1 MLDCLEP
8 LLSPESLAD
17 LSLKMPSLLELDPS
31 DFNEILNYL
40 EYYQF
45 TTNDIAN
52 LLELY
57 PMVFETYPKD
67 MKSILETIYYFSK
80 DDTKFIVLEYPEILI
95 ENPNKFKDFCQE
107 KAKNIPEIESLIE
120 EYLQK

>member
-120 EYLQK
+120 EYLQQ

>member
-8 LLSPESLAD
+8 LLSPESLAE

-67 MKSILETIYYFSK
+67 MKSILEIIYYFSK

-95 ENPNKFKDFCQE
+95 ENPNKFNDFCQE
-107 KAKNIPEIESLIE
+107 KAKSTPEIESLIE
-120 EYLQK
+120 DYLQK

>member
-1 MLDCLEP
+1 MLDYLEP
-8 LLSPESLAD
+8 LLSPESLAE

-57 PMVFETYPKD
+57 PMVFEAYPKD
-67 MKSILETIYYFSK
+67 IKSILETIYYFSK

-95 ENPNKFKDFCQE
+95 ENPNKFKDYCQE
-107 KAKNIPEIESLIE
+107 KAKNTPEIESLIE

>member
-8 LLSPESLAD
+8 LLSPESLAE

-67 MKSILETIYYFSK
+67 MKSILEIIYYFSK

-107 KAKNIPEIESLIE
+107 KAKNTPEIESLIE